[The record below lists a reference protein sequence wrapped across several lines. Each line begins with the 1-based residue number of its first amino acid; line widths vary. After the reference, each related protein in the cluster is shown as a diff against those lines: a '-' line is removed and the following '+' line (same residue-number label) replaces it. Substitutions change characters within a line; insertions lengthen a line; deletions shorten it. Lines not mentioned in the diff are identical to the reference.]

1 MAKIKILHAA
11 DLHLDSPFQ
20 ALSSAKAAIR
30 RGEQRELL
38 GRLAEL
44 ATIEQVDVMLL
55 SGDLLDSGSP
65 YTQTAQELIRHLGS
79 ISVPVFVA
87 PGNHD
92 FYSPRSPYAR
102 YKFPDN
108 VYIFKNNYIEKVGL
122 SGMNVYGAA
131 FTDTE
136 SQGMLCGFRAPREDG
151 KVNLM
156 CIHGELCNGE
166 SRYNPITENEL
177 AASGMDYVA
186 LGHVHKASG
195 LKKAGSVYYS
205 WPGCTEG
212 RGFDECG
219 NKYVNIV
226 ELEDGRCELRQVS
239 IASRRYEILRL
250 DLSATDALTA
260 VHNQLPDDTVGDIY
274 RIIFT
279 GETDAIPDLRRLHSN
294 LSELFFEL
302 QLRDETRLRR
312 SLWENAGEDTLRG
325 LFLSKLKERYD
336 ASSDAAERFKIEQA
350 ARWGLAAI
358 DNLEEPVCHGDK

>member
-38 GRLAEL
+38 GRLSEL
-44 ATIEQVDVMLL
+44 AITEQVDVILL

-65 YTQTAQELIRHLGS
+65 YTETAQEFIRHLGS
-79 ISVPVFVA
+79 ISVPVFIA

-92 FYSPRSPYAR
+92 FYSPRCPYAR

-108 VYIFKNNYIEKVGL
+108 VHIFRKNSIEMVSL
-122 SGMNVYGAA
+122 PGMNVYGAA
-131 FTDTE
+131 FTGIE
-136 SQGMLCGFRAPREDG
+136 SQGLLCGFHAEREDG
-151 KVNLM
+151 KLNLM
-156 CIHGELCNGE
+156 CIHGELCTGE
-166 SRYNPITENEL
+166 SRYNPITENEI
-177 AASGMDYVA
+177 AGSGMDYVA
-186 LGHVHKASG
+186 LGHTHKASG
-195 LKKAGSVYYS
+195 LKKAGGVYYS

-219 NKYVNIV
+219 DKYVNII
-226 ELEDGRCELRQVS
+226 ELENGSCELRQTS
-239 IASRRYEILRL
+239 IASRRYQILRL
-250 DLSATDALTA
+250 DLSETDALTA
-260 VHNQLPDDTVGDIY
+260 VHNQLPDDTVADIY
-274 RIIFT
+274 RIVFT
-279 GETDAIPDLRRLHSN
+279 GETDSAPDLRRLHAN

-312 SLWENAGEDTLRG
+312 SLWENAGDDTLRG
-325 LFLSKLKERYD
+325 LFLAKLKAKYD
-336 ASSDAAERFKIEQA
+336 ASSNAAERLKIEQA

-358 DNLEEPVCHGDK
+358 DNMEEPVCHGDK

>member
-20 ALSSAKAAIR
+20 GLGSAKAAIR
-30 RGEQRELL
+30 RAEQRELL

-44 ATIEQVDVMLL
+44 AAAEQVDAVFL
-55 SGDLLDSGSP
+55 SGDLLDSSSP
-65 YTQTAQELIRHLGS
+65 YTETAQELIRHLGS
-79 ISVPVFVA
+79 IPAPVFIS

-92 FYSPRSPYAR
+92 YYSPRSPYAR
-102 YKFPDN
+102 SKFPDN
-108 VYIFKNNYIEKVGL
+108 VVIFKHNSIEVVHL
-122 SGMNVYGAA
+122 PDFDVYGAA
-131 FTDTE
+131 FTDVE
-136 SQGMLCGFRAPREDG
+136 SQGLLCGFTAVREEG
-151 KVNLM
+151 RLNLM
-156 CIHGELCNGE
+156 CIHGELCSGE
-166 SRYNPITENEL
+166 SRYNPITENEI

-186 LGHVHKASG
+186 LGHIHKASG
-195 LKKAGSVYYS
+195 LKKAGSVFYS

-239 IASRRYEILRL
+239 IASRRYEIMRL
-250 DLSATDALTA
+250 DLSECDALA
-260 VHNQLPDDTVGDIY
+260 AIHKNLPDDTVGDIY
-274 RIIFT
+274 RIVFT
-279 GETDAIPDLRRLHSN
+279 GETDTAPDLRRLHSN

-312 SLWENAGEDTLRG
+312 SLWENTGDDTLRG
-325 LFLSKLKERYD
+325 LFLAKLKAKYD
-336 ASSDAAERFKIEQA
+336 ASRDATERLKIEQA

-358 DNLEEPVCHGDK
+358 DNMEEVVCHGDK